1 MKGLQGNFMSEP
13 RVFAHSATNILP
25 SKDPIRLI
33 DDRGVALYV
42 GSGGNM
48 VVKMEGSHY
57 STDPFGVSHLTN
69 INVFSNVPNGLFM
82 PILVT
87 HVLDNDNELWEQW
100 ENYYRDKMILIQS
113 QITQLNKEQDKL
125 KAGKQTLEDT
135 LANLQAQFDDKCKS

>member
-1 MKGLQGNFMSEP
+1 MSEP

-33 DDRGVALYV
+33 DDRGVTLYV
-42 GSGGNM
+42 GSGGNV

-57 STDPFGVSHLTN
+57 STDPFGVLHLTN

-100 ENYYRDKMILIQS
+100 ENYYRDEMTLIENKISKLEKEAETAKQS
-113 QITQLNKEQDKL
+113 
-125 KAGKQTLEDT
+125 KQTLEIM
-135 LANLQAQFDDKCKS
+135 LSKQQEEFEKKCNPGKG